1 MNSAVS
7 QSLVNLLL
15 ASGVPSHEEAME
27 LASNLNGGSWT
38 SQVLDSGKVDEQRF
52 LEAIGNYFQVP
63 VISIDAKKI
72 ERATLSLLPSR
83 FVFQHHILPIE
94 MKDKTVVLATYD
106 LFNSVGRQ
114 LASQLL
120 KGPAEWV
127 LVPRGQILRAMKT
140 VYGVGAETFDEILK
154 ANRSFESSQDIEGA
168 TDLNADDP
176 DASVVKFVNQIIR
189 EAILERA
196 TDIHVEPLENDLRI
210 RYRIDG
216 ILHEVAVPPQLRL
229 LQSAIISRLKVMA
242 HMDIAERRL
251 PQDGRINL
259 QAHDQNIDVRVSTI
273 PTVNGESISLRL
285 LSRDQQQA
293 FGFERLD
300 LSPGH
305 TRIMKTLLTQPNGI
319 ILVTG
324 PTGSGKS
331 TSLYCFLSSINS
343 VQRRIITIEEPVE
356 YRLPGVSQIDVK
368 PEIDLTFA
376 KGLRHILRQDPNVVM
391 VGEIRDVETADI
403 SIRAAMTGHLVFS
416 TLHTN
421 DAVGGITRLLDMDV
435 EPFLLASVVK
445 AFIAQR
451 LVRTSCPHCQEPV
464 DYPREYLAEI
474 GIPAELGTRFQKGA
488 GCDSCRQTGYL
499 GRLAIYEI
507 CVVTR
512 AVEEVNHAKTRWWRA
527 EAMRDRGRDG
537 DVASGRLAPSR
548 GGQDDHRRSGARHA
562 DRRSDGG
569 DGSAKRPR
577 RGRRSADGAERSAA
591 RTGLRHFLLVI
602 PSRETARDLAIEYW
616 SHNFSQWV
624 TRIVRV
630 LSPSRCQCQT
640 IPAPDLSICGFSVWT
655 NSFFFSRRQP
665 LISFSRA
672 MACRASLNCS

>member
-1 MNSAVS
+1 MSPAISNS
-7 QSLVNLLL
+7 LIDILL
-15 ASGVPSHEEAME
+15 ASGVPSRDEAAQ

-52 LEAIGNYFQVP
+52 LQAIGSFFNVP
-63 VISIDAKKI
+63 VTTVDAKKI
-72 ERATLSLLPSR
+72 HRETLSVLPSR
-83 FVFQHHILPIE
+83 FVFQHHILPLE
-94 MKDKTVVLATYD
+94 EKENAVVLATYD

-114 LASQLL
+114 LAAQLL
-120 KGPAEWV
+120 KKPIEWV

-154 ANRSFESSQDIEGA
+154 TNRSFESLQDNEA
-168 TDLNADDP
+168 ALDLNSDDP
-176 DASVVKFVNQIIR
+176 EASVVKFVNQIIR
-189 EAILERA
+189 EAIIERA

-216 ILHEVAVPPQLRL
+216 ILHEVAVPPQLRV

-259 QAHDQNIDVRVSTI
+259 QSHDQNIDVRVSTI

-285 LSRDQQQA
+285 LSRDQQNEQ

-300 LSPGH
+300 LSENQ
-305 TRIMKTLLTQPNGI
+305 TRIIRSLLAQPNGI
-319 ILVTG
+319 VLVTG

-403 SIRAAMTGHLVFS
+403 AIRAAMTGHLVFS

-435 EPFLLASVVK
+435 EPFLLSSVVK
-445 AFIAQR
+445 AFLAQR
-451 LVRTSCPHCQEPV
+451 LVRTICPDCAETVEYPADYLSEIAFPV
-464 DYPREYLAEI
+464 H
-474 GIPAELGTRFQKGA
+474 ELGTHFRRGA
-488 GCDSCRQTGYL
+488 GCESCRQTGYQ
-499 GRLAIYEI
+499 GRVAIYEI
-507 CVVTR
+507 CVITEPLRKLIMQKRDGSELKQCAIAEGMQTLRQDGWRRVAQGKTTI
-512 AVEEVNHAKTRWWRA
+512 EEV
-527 EAMRDRGRDG
+527 
-537 DVASGRLAPSR
+537 
-548 GGQDDHRRSGARHA
+548 
-562 DRRSDGG
+562 
-569 DGSAKRPR
+569 
-577 RGRRSADGAERSAA
+577 
-591 RTGLRHFLLVI
+591 
-602 PSRETARDLAIEYW
+602 
-616 SHNFSQWV
+616 
-624 TRIVRV
+624 VRV
-630 LSPSRCQCQT
+630 TQNDEVMTETDVQAEPVV
-640 IPAPDLSICGFSVWT
+640 AG
-655 NSFFFSRRQP
+655 
-665 LISFSRA
+665 
-672 MACRASLNCS
+672 

>member
-1 MNSAVS
+1 MSPALS
-7 QSLVNLLL
+7 KSLIDILL
-15 ASGVPSHEEAME
+15 ASGVSSREEAVA
-27 LASNLNGGSWT
+27 LAANLNGSSWT
-38 SQVLDSGKVDEQRF
+38 ADVLNSGKVDEQLF
-52 LEAIGNYFQVP
+52 LKAIGDFFSVP
-63 VISIDAKKI
+63 VISIDAKSI
-72 ERATLSLLPSR
+72 ERATLLVLPSR

-94 MKDKTVVLATYD
+94 IKENAVVLATYD
-106 LFNSVGRQ
+106 LFNSTGRQ

-120 KGPAEWV
+120 DKPAEWV
-127 LVPRGQILRAMKT
+127 LVPRAQILRAMKT
-140 VYGVGAETFDEILK
+140 LYGVGAETFDEILK
-154 ANRSFESSQDIEGA
+154 TNRSFEALQDIETS

-189 EAILERA
+189 EAIHERA

-259 QAHDQNIDVRVSTI
+259 QSHDQNIDVRVSTI

-285 LSRDQQQA
+285 LSRTEQQ

-300 LSPGH
+300 LSEKQEKIIRH
-305 TRIMKTLLTQPNGI
+305 LLAQPNGI
-319 ILVTG
+319 ILLTG
-324 PTGSGKS
+324 PTGCGKS

-343 VQRRIITIEEPVE
+343 VQRRIITVEEPVE
-356 YRLPGVSQIDVK
+356 YRIPGVSQIDVK

-445 AFIAQR
+445 AFLAQR
-451 LVRTSCPHCQEPV
+451 LVRTVCPDCIETV
-464 DYPREYLAEI
+464 EYPKEYLEEI
-474 GIPAELGTRFQKGA
+474 NFPYEKGMTFRRGA
-488 GCDSCRQTGYL
+488 GCENCRQTGYQ

-507 CVVTR
+507 CVVTEPLKR
-512 AVEEVNHAKTRWWRA
+512 LIMQKRDGGELKQAAITQGMLTLRQDGWRRVQEGKTTIEEVVRVTQTDEVMA
-527 EAMRDRGRDG
+527 ET
-537 DVASGRLAPSR
+537 
-548 GGQDDHRRSGARHA
+548 
-562 DRRSDGG
+562 
-569 DGSAKRPR
+569 
-577 RGRRSADGAERSAA
+577 
-591 RTGLRHFLLVI
+591 TGLAEPVKGH
-602 PSRETARDLAIEYW
+602 
-616 SHNFSQWV
+616 
-624 TRIVRV
+624 
-630 LSPSRCQCQT
+630 
-640 IPAPDLSICGFSVWT
+640 
-655 NSFFFSRRQP
+655 
-665 LISFSRA
+665 
-672 MACRASLNCS
+672 

>member
-1 MNSAVS
+1 
-7 QSLVNLLL
+7 LINLLL
-15 ASGVPSHEEAME
+15 ASGVPSHEEALE

-63 VISIDAKKI
+63 VISLDAKKI
-72 ERATLSLLPSR
+72 ERQTLSLLPSR

-94 MKDKTVVLATYD
+94 IKDKTVVLATYD

-154 ANRSFESSQDIEGA
+154 ANRSFESSQDIEGS

-189 EAILERA
+189 EAIFERA

-229 LQSAIISRLKVMA
+229 LQAAIISRLKVMA

-259 QAHDQNIDVRVSTI
+259 TAHEQNIDVRVSTI

-305 TRIMKTLLTQPNGI
+305 TRIMRKLLVQPNGI

-451 LVRTSCPHCQEPV
+451 LVRTICTDCAGPA

-474 GIPAELGTRFQKGA
+474 GMPPELGTQFQKGA

-507 CVVTR
+507 CVITEPLKKLIMQKRDGGELKQCAIAEGMETLRQDGWRRVGEGKTTI
-512 AVEEVNHAKTRWWRA
+512 EEVVRVTQNDESMA
-527 EAMRDRGRDG
+527 ETEVQSAPAMRGE
-537 DVASGRLAPSR
+537 APM
-548 GGQDDHRRSGARHA
+548 
-562 DRRSDGG
+562 
-569 DGSAKRPR
+569 
-577 RGRRSADGAERSAA
+577 
-591 RTGLRHFLLVI
+591 
-602 PSRETARDLAIEYW
+602 
-616 SHNFSQWV
+616 
-624 TRIVRV
+624 V
-630 LSPSRCQCQT
+630 L
-640 IPAPDLSICGFSVWT
+640 G
-655 NSFFFSRRQP
+655 
-665 LISFSRA
+665 
-672 MACRASLNCS
+672 

>member
-1 MNSAVS
+1 VNAAVS
-7 QSLVNLLL
+7 QSLINLLL
-15 ASGVPSHEEAME
+15 NSGVPTQAEAAE

-38 SQVLDSGKVDEQRF
+38 SQVLDSGKVDENRF

-63 VISIDAKKI
+63 VVSIDTKRI

-94 MKDKTVVLATYD
+94 TREKTVVLATYD

-120 KGPAEWV
+120 KRPVEWV

-154 ANRSFESSQDIEGA
+154 TNRSFENSQDVEGA

-176 DASVVKFVNQIIR
+176 EASVVKFVNQIIR

-196 TDIHVEPLENDLRI
+196 TDIHVEPLEGDLRI

-259 QAHDQNIDVRVSTI
+259 QAHEQNIDVRVSTI

-300 LSPGH
+300 LSPEQ
-305 TRIMKTLLTQPNGI
+305 TRIMKSLLAQPNGI

-421 DAVGGITRLLDMDV
+421 DAVGGITRLIDMDV

-445 AFIAQR
+445 AFLAQR
-451 LVRTSCPHCQEPV
+451 LVRTICPDCKEAVGYPV
-464 DYPREYLAEI
+464 EYLSEI
-474 GIPAELGTRFQKGA
+474 GADIPHDFKFFRGA
-488 GCDSCRQTGYL
+488 GCDNCRQTGYR
-499 GRLAIYEI
+499 GRMAIYEI
-507 CVVTR
+507 CVVTEPLKR
-512 AVEEVNHAKTRWWRA
+512 LIMQKRDGGELKQCAIREGMITLRQDGWRRVAEGKTTIEEV
-527 EAMRDRGRDG
+527 
-537 DVASGRLAPSR
+537 
-548 GGQDDHRRSGARHA
+548 
-562 DRRSDGG
+562 
-569 DGSAKRPR
+569 
-577 RGRRSADGAERSAA
+577 
-591 RTGLRHFLLVI
+591 
-602 PSRETARDLAIEYW
+602 
-616 SHNFSQWV
+616 
-624 TRIVRV
+624 VRV
-630 LSPSRCQCQT
+630 TQTDEMMAETEVQSAPATFGEAPVFLS
-640 IPAPDLSICGFSVWT
+640 
-655 NSFFFSRRQP
+655 
-665 LISFSRA
+665 
-672 MACRASLNCS
+672 